1 MEEHSAY
8 WHDGADGRVTKLRCP
23 LLGCKRK
30 FWSREQYRDHLVSH
44 AAQWAFANGFPFSLD
59 RDGRRAGESERLKE
73 MNAVMEEAMMASTYQ
88 AGSPVSQEERLVHHR
103 EFAHN
108 QVPGR
113 HGAIHH
119 QGAIHRQKPG
129 SYQEPV
135 HHREPSGRQ
144 DPVQIQVSVPHPVL
158 HESPDQYRDDVT
170 MIRGDDDGEDGGKY
184 EHEQDPA
191 TLEMLRLNAV
201 MDKERR
207 WILFKLHRRTKNRDT
222 AAYIL
227 SHFREIMVE

>member
-1 MEEHSAY
+1 MHA
-8 WHDGADGRVTKLRCP
+8 VT
-23 LLGCKRK
+23 
-30 FWSREQYRDHLVSH
+30 
-44 AAQWAFANGFPFSLD
+44 
-59 RDGRRAGESERLKE
+59 
-73 MNAVMEEAMMASTYQ
+73 EEAMMASTYQ
-88 AGSPVSQEERLVHHR
+88 AGSPVSQEERLVHHQ
-103 EFAHN
+103 EIAHN

-113 HGAIHH
+113 HGAIHL
-119 QGAIHRQKPG
+119 QRPG

-144 DPVQIQVSVPHPVL
+144 DPVQIQVSVPHPTV

-191 TLEMLRLNAV
+191 SLEMLRLNAV

-207 WILFKLHRRTKNRDT
+207 WILLKLHRRTKNPDT

-227 SHFREIMVE
+227 SHFSEIMVEGMERLGFLLRG